1 MARGPLH
8 GAARWSCCWPDPK
21 SSFYGLLQSC
31 KSMLT
36 HSRGQLSRKWN
47 LVSSWV
53 WGLSR
58 HRFSIL
64 SDLRVVEPA
73 RFIGEPSVSL
83 RGPWALYH
91 ISFRHY
97 LKENPSQRGADA
109 VGRSSPGQV
118 RQEDGKF
125 QASLGNL
132 EIFQNEGRN
141 RTKQTTQSIRAGT
154 ELWESIC
161 VACTSPVM
169 DPLITGT
176 GASAPRVSGHVTA
189 IWVKVLQ

>member
-1 MARGPLH
+1 
-8 GAARWSCCWPDPK
+8 
-21 SSFYGLLQSC
+21 
-31 KSMLT
+31 MLT
-36 HSRGQLSRKWN
+36 HSRAQLSRKWK
-47 LVSSWV
+47 LVSSWI

-58 HRFSIL
+58 HHFCIL

-91 ISFRHY
+91 ISLRHY
-97 LKENPSQRGADA
+97 WKKSQREGADVA
-109 VGRSSPGQV
+109 GHTLPGQV
-118 RQEDGKF
+118 RQEDCKF

-132 EIFQNEGRN
+132 EIFQNEDRN
-141 RTKQTTQSIRAGT
+141 RTKQTTQNIRAGT

-161 VACTSPVM
+161 VACTRPVM

-176 GASAPRVSGHVTA
+176 GASAPTVSGHITA
-189 IWVKVLQ
+189 IWGKGTSVVILWMVM